1 MLYSKLGLTTI
12 KENPAEAEIVSHQLM
27 LRAGL
32 IRKLSSGLFTWLP
45 IGLRVLRK
53 VETIVREEMNKAGAQ
68 EILMPAVQP
77 SELWKES
84 GRWDEYGSLL
94 LRMQDRHER
103 DYCFGPT
110 HEEVVTDIARK
121 ELRSHKQLPVNF
133 YQIQTKFRD
142 EIRPRF
148 GIMRAREFLM
158 KDAYS
163 FHLNQDSLEEG
174 YKLMYVAYAS
184 TFSRL
189 GLEFRVVDADSGEIG
204 GNRSQEFHVIADSG
218 EDAIVYCDEEDYAS
232 NIELAITKKRQ
243 NKRPT
248 PKKQKEKIS
257 TPNAKDIKS
266 LCDFL
271 KTKPKKTIKTL
282 IVNGIEKPIAI
293 VIRGDH
299 ELNIFKASKIP
310 GVSLP
315 ITMTS
320 KEDIKKSTGYDLGF
334 LGPIELGIPTYY
346 DHAVAE
352 MSDFICGANEKDYH
366 YTGVNFNN
374 DIDEPKTHDLRNV
387 VDGDPSPSGKGILKI
402 ARGIEVGHIFQLGT
416 KYSEALN
423 ATIQDKEGND
433 VPMSMGCY
441 GIGITRIVGA
451 AIEQN
456 HDTRG
461 IIWPEAISPFHVI
474 IIPINLY
481 KSNKVKR
488 ATEDL
493 YSLMQKKNIEVL
505 LDDRNVRPGV
515 QFADAELI
523 GIPHRVVIS
532 EKGIDNNNIEYRH
545 RTSEDSKII
554 TTEQLF
560 DLLEKK

>member
-174 YKLMYVAYAS
+174 YKLMHTAYSSA
-184 TFSRL
+184 FSRL

-218 EDAIVYCDEEDYAS
+218 EDAIVYCDEENYAS
-232 NIELAITKKRQ
+232 NIEL
-243 NKRPT
+243 
-248 PKKQKEKIS
+248 
-257 TPNAKDIKS
+257 
-266 LCDFL
+266 
-271 KTKPKKTIKTL
+271 
-282 IVNGIEKPIAI
+282 
-293 VIRGDH
+293 
-299 ELNIFKASKIP
+299 
-310 GVSLP
+310 
-315 ITMTS
+315 
-320 KEDIKKSTGYDLGF
+320 
-334 LGPIELGIPTYY
+334 
-346 DHAVAE
+346 
-352 MSDFICGANEKDYH
+352 
-366 YTGVNFNN
+366 
-374 DIDEPKTHDLRNV
+374 
-387 VDGDPSPSGKGILKI
+387 
-402 ARGIEVGHIFQLGT
+402 
-416 KYSEALN
+416 
-423 ATIQDKEGND
+423 
-433 VPMSMGCY
+433 
-441 GIGITRIVGA
+441 
-451 AIEQN
+451 
-456 HDTRG
+456 
-461 IIWPEAISPFHVI
+461 
-474 IIPINLY
+474 
-481 KSNKVKR
+481 
-488 ATEDL
+488 
-493 YSLMQKKNIEVL
+493 
-505 LDDRNVRPGV
+505 
-515 QFADAELI
+515 
-523 GIPHRVVIS
+523 
-532 EKGIDNNNIEYRH
+532 
-545 RTSEDSKII
+545 
-554 TTEQLF
+554 
-560 DLLEKK
+560 

>member
-1 MLYSKLGLTTI
+1 MLYSKLSLTTI

-174 YKLMYVAYAS
+174 YKLMYAAYAS

-218 EDAIVYCDEEDYAS
+218 EDAIVYCDEENYAS

-243 NKRPT
+243 KKRPT

-271 KTKPKKTIKTL
+271 KTKPKQTIKTL

-423 ATIQDKEGND
+423 ATIQDKEGNE

-456 HDTRG
+456 HDTKG

-488 ATEDL
+488 ASEDL